1 MFEPIYKKRKNPIYN
16 IAGWALL
23 ALVCIIFMFVGYS
36 PDVEFMGSS
45 SSVAEVNGEPISYM
59 DFSRYYDRLQES
71 RNNAKLTDAERK
83 QIQERAVNDLVDRSL
98 IVQEAKNQKILIPI
112 EEMKDFLMQIPQFQ
126 ENGQFSLLRY
136 KEIIRLQGMSES
148 RFEEKV
154 SEDML
159 LQKMNGLYQRMAQKD
174 DFIDK
179 HEEAV
184 SDVNLNIE
192 FIRKSKMELAEAPTE
207 AQIEEAL
214 KSKSKEI
221 ADYYS
226 KNSQTEFSERE
237 QAKAQHILI
246 KTSDKVDDKAALAK
260 IESIAKDLNK
270 DNFAELAKKFSEDPG
285 SKERGGDLGYF
296 GRGAMVKEFDENAF
310 SLPLGTI
317 SKPFKTSFGYHIM
330 LVSERK
336 QARTKELEEV
346 KKDIA
351 RKLIT
356 TEVADKAVEVANQAL
371 KEKKG
376 EAYISG
382 KGWKWDETGIF
393 SVGDMMIPKIGEDSA
408 ILQAALSV
416 KPGEIASEVV
426 KKEDSYVF
434 VRLKSLQK
442 GGVKKQD
449 QKMDFFKQFMEQQK
463 SMELIQAWLEQLK
476 KSANVKINSRVLG
489 QN

>member
-36 PDVEFMGSS
+36 PNVDFMGSS
-45 SSVAEVNGEPISYM
+45 SSVAEVNGEAISYS
-59 DFSRYYDRLQES
+59 DFSRYYDRLQEN
-71 RNNAKLTDAERK
+71 RNNGKLTEAERK

-98 IVQEAKNQKILIPI
+98 IVQEAKNQKIIVPV
-112 EEMKDFLMQIPQFQ
+112 EEVKDFLMQIPQFQ

-136 KEIIRLQGMSES
+136 KEIVRLQGMSEA

-154 SEDML
+154 SDDML
-159 LQKMNGLYQRMAQKD
+159 LQKMSGLYQRMAKKD
-174 DFIDK
+174 DLLDK
-179 HEEAV
+179 QEALV
-184 SDVNLNIE
+184 SDLNLNIE
-192 FIRKSKMELAEAPTE
+192 FIRKSKMELASAPTE

-226 KNSQTEFSERE
+226 KNSQTEFSDRE

-246 KTSDKVDDKAALAK
+246 KISDKVDDKAALAK
-260 IESIAKDLNK
+260 IESVAKDLNVE
-270 DNFAELAKKFSEDPG
+270 NFTAMAKKWSEDPG
-285 SKERGGDLGYF
+285 SKDRGGDLGYF
-296 GRGAMVKEFDENAF
+296 GRGAMVKEFDEKAF
-310 SLPLGTI
+310 SMPIGTI
-317 SKPFKTSFGYHIM
+317 SKPFKTSFGYHI
-330 LVSERK
+330 LVVNDRK

-346 KKDIA
+346 KKEIA

-356 TEVADKAVEVANQAL
+356 TEMADKAVEMANQEL
-371 KEKKG
+371 KENKG
-376 EAYISG
+376 ESYIAG
-382 KGWKWDETGIF
+382 KGWKWEETGLF
-393 SVGDMMIPKIGEDSA
+393 SIGDMMIPKIGEDSA

-416 KPGEIASEVV
+416 KPGMIAPEVI
-426 KKEDSYVF
+426 KKEDSYIF
-434 VRLKSLQK
+434 VRLKALQK
-442 GGVKKQD
+442 GGPKKQE

-463 SMELIQAWLEQLK
+463 SMELLQAWLEQLK
-476 KSANVKINSRVLG
+476 RSAKIKINSRMLG